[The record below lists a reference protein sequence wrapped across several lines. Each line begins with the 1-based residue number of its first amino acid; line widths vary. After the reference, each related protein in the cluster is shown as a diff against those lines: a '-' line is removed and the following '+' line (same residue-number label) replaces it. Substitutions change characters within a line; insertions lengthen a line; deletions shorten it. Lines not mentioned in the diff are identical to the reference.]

1 MTKETQKERIL
12 EYIREHGSITPVE
25 ALKHI
30 GSFRLGAR
38 IYDLKQQGHDII
50 NLNKTGDERYAKYAM
65 RRNISP
71 VKPSEKNTDYNSM
84 EHKDLMN
91 RYKLLDDNG
100 KIDMIR
106 TLQRKYP
113 ENSLQYKRISEQ
125 IEKGNI

>member
-38 IYDLKQQGHDII
+38 IYDIKQQGHDII
-50 NLNKTGDERYAKYAM
+50 NLNKTGDERYAKYAL

-71 VKPSEKNTDYNSM
+71 VKPADNKGECIEIKNRHVSGIVQVNQPCSECGSY
-84 EHKDLMN
+84 
-91 RYKLLDDNG
+91 Y
-100 KIDMIR
+100 
-106 TLQRKYP
+106 QRDG
-113 ENSLQYKRISEQ
+113 IC
-125 IEKGNI
+125 NICR

>member
-1 MTKETQKERIL
+1 MVNKETQKERIL

-50 NLNKTGDERYAKYAM
+50 NLNKTGDERYAKYAL

-71 VKPSEKNTDYNSM
+71 VKPAEEKTPDNKG
-84 EHKDLMN
+84 EFIEIKN
-91 RYKLLDDNG
+91 RHVYGIVQVKEPCSVCG
-100 KIDMIR
+100 SYY
-106 TLQRKYP
+106 QRDG
-113 ENSLQYKRISEQ
+113 IC
-125 IEKGNI
+125 NICR